1 MKLAWLSPFC
11 TNSAIGRF
19 SQAVTDELAKSVSV
33 DLWVDSR
40 EDLLRTNLPVIE
52 YNPEPPRHLWWPE
65 HTYDF
70 AICNFGDYLPYH
82 RRIFEFSRK
91 VPSVAILHDYVMH
104 HFFAG
109 YYQVVLNDLSA
120 HLRRVENLYGA
131 PAREAND
138 RALHGE
144 GQWIWDT
151 DEVVNFPMFEDCLS
165 GAMAAVSHSRFLR
178 DRAETVFPGPVEH
191 IPLAYPVDLNRRV
204 VQLGQFGLPPG
215 KLLLLTVG
223 NVNRNKR
230 VDEAIACLAADRD
243 LAARVFYLVCGHVEP
258 SARERLERLIRSTGL
273 ADTVRLTG
281 RVGAAELHS
290 LMKAADICI
299 NLRNPAMEGGSASL
313 VELMLYGKAGVVS
326 DTGVYADMP
335 DDCILKVR
343 PEREAEDLA
352 DALSR
357 LVSDA
362 ALRKRLGLRAR
373 EHAESNFTP
382 SAYAGRLLAFLDDV
396 GSLKPVFLPA
406 YRASRILSD
415 MNIPPDMPIVRT
427 VAEMCAEMFCRPA
440 DEAPFNRK

>member
-1 MKLAWLSPFC
+1 
-11 TNSAIGRF
+11 
-19 SQAVTDELAKSVSV
+19 
-33 DLWVDSR
+33 
-40 EDLLRTNLPVIE
+40 
-52 YNPEPPRHLWWPE
+52 
-65 HTYDF
+65 
-70 AICNFGDYLPYH
+70 
-82 RRIFEFSRK
+82 
-91 VPSVAILHDYVMH
+91 
-104 HFFAG
+104 
-109 YYQVVLNDLSA
+109 
-120 HLRRVENLYGA
+120 
-131 PAREAND
+131 
-138 RALHGE
+138 
-144 GQWIWDT
+144 
-151 DEVVNFPMFEDCLS
+151 
-165 GAMAAVSHSRFLR
+165 
-178 DRAETVFPGPVEH
+178 
-191 IPLAYPVDLNRRV
+191 V
-204 VQLGQFGLPPG
+204 VQLGQFSLPPG

-223 NVNRNKR
+223 NLNRNKR
-230 VDEAIACLAADRD
+230 VDEVIAYLAADRD
-243 LAARVFYLVCGHVEP
+243 LAARVYYLVCGDVEL

-373 EHAESNFTP
+373 EYAESNFTP

-415 MNIPPDMPIVRT
+415 MNIRPDMPIVRT

-440 DEAPFNRK
+440 DSAPFNRK